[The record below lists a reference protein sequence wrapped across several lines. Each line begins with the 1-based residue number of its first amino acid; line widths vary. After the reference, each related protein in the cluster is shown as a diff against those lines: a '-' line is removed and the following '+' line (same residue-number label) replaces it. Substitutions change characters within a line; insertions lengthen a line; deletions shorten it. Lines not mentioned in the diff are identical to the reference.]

1 MQYCAVDEAYHN
13 FNSNLANMNGESKLV
28 NNKNNKNNKNNV
40 AGRIINEDSEQDESP
55 EVFDN
60 FQDININ
67 QHKLLKGKRRKQGK
81 TSFEKIHC
89 DGGNEFNYKGDF
101 KGDFEGNFGDF
112 DQSALNPYQN
122 KLPYFDAQ
130 GNYDNQK
137 LKQVYGTK
145 ISDLNN
151 DSSQKKSN
159 YIFSQSENDSFDS
172 GKCSS
177 LDVSD
182 TEDKIEFNLSDDYDI
197 HSYDN
202 LNHDYCTKNFLQFFV
217 YNDDMISLNTGFD
230 DKIYKHVKKCKICK
244 KRINSVLHKVKFE
257 KQINEQIKKPVVENF
272 NYFGYDIKE
281 IILIIVCGIILV
293 FILDLL
299 VKLGRKTK

>member
-13 FNSNLANMNGESKLV
+13 FNSNIQNKSIVHNE
-28 NNKNNKNNKNNV
+28 NNQHNQHNITNRV
-40 AGRIINEDSEQDESP
+40 INEDSEQNKSP

-60 FQDININ
+60 FQDINVN
-67 QHKLLKGKRRKQGK
+67 QHKLLKGKRRKQK
-81 TSFEKIHC
+81 KSTFEKMHC
-89 DGGNEFNYKGDF
+89 DDGNEFASK
-101 KGDFEGNFGDF
+101 GNFGEF
-112 DQSALNPYQN
+112 DQSTLNPYKN

-137 LKQVYGTK
+137 LKQIYGTK

-151 DSSQKKSN
+151 NSQSN
-159 YIFSQSENDSFDS
+159 QNQKQNKITKNIFSQSEDDSFDS

-177 LDVSD
+177 FDISD
-182 TEDKIEFNLSDDYDI
+182 TEEKTEFNLSDDYDI

-202 LNHDYCTKNFLQFFV
+202 LDHDYCTKNFLQFFV
-217 YNDDMISLNTGFD
+217 YNDDMISLNTAFD

-244 KRINSVLHKVKFE
+244 KRINSILNKVKLE
-257 KQINEQIKKPVVENF
+257 KQITEQTEKPVVENF